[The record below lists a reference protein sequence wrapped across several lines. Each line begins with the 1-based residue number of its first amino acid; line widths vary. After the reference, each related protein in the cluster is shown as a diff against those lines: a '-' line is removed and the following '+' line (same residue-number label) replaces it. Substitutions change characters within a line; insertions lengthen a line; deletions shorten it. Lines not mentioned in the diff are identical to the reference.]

1 MITSRPANG
10 PNPGH
15 DLLYRVDRCSGKN
28 FLGVQRRKVISPVED
43 SSDLFG
49 SAVQKV
55 QKVQKCLTVSAVG
68 YNMEASR

>member
-1 MITSRPANG
+1 MITSKPANG

-28 FLGVQRRKVISPVED
+28 FLGVQRRKVVSPVED

-49 SAVQKV
+49 SAV